1 MTLEQMLARQ
11 QEIVNTARDAGRDLT
26 PEEQREFDQLQGQ
39 ITAARSAGEGAE
51 PAPAPEPQ
59 LQPAPED
66 NGQRSIDAERQRSVE
81 ITNLCRNFES
91 LNLDAAELIRDGK
104 SVDQVREMIVNAQV
118 RNGAPASARVTEDE
132 GDKFREAASDAM
144 LLRSGM
150 NLGENSGRREE
161 AANSYRTMTLERLAI
176 RCLEAEGVR
185 ATNLSRDQLF
195 SEVMQRQF
203 FNPSAAF
210 PSIMDQTIRKAYEAG
225 YNEANVT
232 YQEWVTIGQLSDFK
246 KQKGNYVAGAA
257 GEFLEV
263 PENGELKADVP
274 GDHQRP
280 ERQLKTFGRQFT
292 MTRQAFINDDI
303 EYITTIPARYAA
315 SAERTL
321 NKAVY
326 SVLYNNAAIYDKKVL
341 FCTDHKNLIA
351 TGSKPTLDSLKAIKL
366 LLQKQTGLD
375 GEAINIRPAFI
386 LTPVDYELDLREL
399 LMSERLSDAS
409 VTSKYNPF
417 YGANYKVIVDDT
429 ISALAG
435 TGAVPWHMVAN
446 KADAKSVQVDFLN
459 GQRVPTISRATVSG
473 TLGFVWDI
481 YLDWG
486 ISVMDYRG
494 IARNP
499 GVTL

>member
-11 QEIVNTARDAGRDLT
+11 QEIVNTARNAGRDLT

-39 ITAARSAGEGAE
+39 ITAARSVGNGAE
-51 PAPAPEPQ
+51 QTPAPAPQ
-59 LQPAPED
+59 TPAPED
-66 NGQRSIDAERQRSVE
+66 NGQRDIDAERQRSVE
-81 ITNLCRNFES
+81 ITNLCRNFAS
-91 LNLDAAELIRDGK
+91 LNLDAAELIRDGRT
-104 SVDQVREMIVNAQV
+104 VDQVREMIINAQM
-118 RNGAPASARVTEDE
+118 RNGAPASARVVADE
-132 GDKFREAASDAM
+132 GDKFRDAASDAM
-144 LLRSGM
+144 LLRSGLS
-150 NLGENSGRREE
+150 LGENAGDRVG
-161 AANSYRTMTLERLAI
+161 AANGYRTMTLERLAI
-176 RCLEAEGVR
+176 RCLEAEGVNT
-185 ATNLSRDQLF
+185 ANMSRDQLF
-195 SEVMQRQF
+195 SEVMQRQYY
-203 FNPSAAF
+203 NPSAAF
-210 PSIMDQTIRKAYEAG
+210 PSIMDSAVRKSYEAG

-246 KQKGNYVAGAA
+246 KQKDDYVAGAA

-263 PENGELKADVP
+263 PENGELKADTP
-274 GDHQRP
+274 KDHRRP
-280 ERQLKTFGRQFT
+280 ERQLKTFGRQFS

-303 EYITTIPARYAA
+303 DFITTVPARYAA

-326 SVLYNNAAIYDKKVL
+326 SVLYNNAKIYDDKAL
-341 FCTDHKNLIA
+341 FCADHKNLISS
-351 TGSKPTLDSLKAIKL
+351 GSKPTLESLKAIKL

-375 GEAINIRPAFI
+375 GEAINIRPAYI

-399 LMSERLSDAS
+399 LMSDKLSDES
-409 VTSKYNPF
+409 VTSRYNPF
-417 YGANYKVIVDDT
+417 YGANYRVIVDDT

-446 KADAKSVQVDFLN
+446 KADAKSIQVDFLN
-459 GQRVPTISRATVSG
+459 GQRIPTISRATVPG